1 MPTRNRF
8 PESAVEDEDAGED
21 MDSSG
26 SEPDYAAGASDIV
39 YASGNE
45 MDGDDSASN
54 AGDRDHTAAAS
65 LAAARSAW
73 ALRDPAMRRD
83 RQGLDMDLS
92 PSAAGGAA
100 GLSWSTGAGGAPRPG
115 KRKLNDFSS
124 NDRFESYTNYSAFK
138 RRAVSPAASTSSVS
152 LSPLLTAAG
161 TVKEP
166 PPASLAPLGPPMN
179 GSGYGSVPPSPANA
193 LPIGIGGPSG
203 TGSWFNSRSRA
214 SSPAPS
220 ISSSAGTTRRWM
232 GPVPE
237 EDREKNK
244 VDLGKMSLG

>member
-8 PESAVEDEDAGED
+8 PESAVEDDDTGD

-26 SEPDYAAGASDIV
+26 SEPDYAAISEAEAAP

-45 MDGDDSASN
+45 MEGEDSASN
-54 AGDRDHTAAAS
+54 AGDSIGGNAS
-65 LAAARSAW
+65 LAVARNAW
-73 ALRDPAMRRD
+73 ALRDPALRRD
-83 RQGLDMDLS
+83 RPGLDMDLS
-92 PSAAGGAA
+92 PSAAMG
-100 GLSWSTGAGGAPRPG
+100 WSANAPPRPG
-115 KRKLNDFSS
+115 KRKMND
-124 NDRFESYTNYSAFK
+124 NERFEPYNSAFK

-152 LSPLLTAAG
+152 LSPLLTNTALKELPSAAG
-161 TVKEP
+161 L
-166 PPASLAPLGPPMN
+166 PALGPPVGIPIGQ
-179 GSGYGSVPPSPANA
+179 GSAQSSVPPSPAIPMA
-193 LPIGIGGPSG
+193 A
-203 TGSWFNSRSRA
+203 GSWFNPSRSRA

-220 ISSSAGTTRRWM
+220 MSSSAGTNRRWM